1 MRGRIFDPVT
11 GLIYLVIIALWAAVL
26 IPMWLRRHDQISEV
40 RSTARFSSAMKSLSR
55 VDDPKVDLTRQ
66 QATYLA
72 ARRRATVLATL
83 IGVVLMSL
91 LGGFAGASP
100 KWLPILLASV
110 LAAYLVAAAM
120 TAPARAASSRRG
132 AETSRRGVDAAA
144 APRSAADD
152 FETWDAWEDED
163 DSWAAVPATIPTYVT
178 AARATAVARPIDHA
192 AGGVWSGSA
201 MVDAA
206 NEMRDAKR
214 AVDARSETA
223 EIPIVQAPASRVA
236 SA

>member
-1 MRGRIFDPVT
+1 MFGNVT

-55 VDDPKVDLTRQ
+55 VDDPERTERDVAHRD
-66 QATYLA
+66 AAEAA
-72 ARRRATVLATL
+72 ARRRALVL
-83 IGVVLMSL
+83 VVLISVVLLSL
-91 LGGFAGASP
+91 VGGFAGATP
-100 KWLPILLASV
+100 KWLPIMLASL

-120 TAPARAASSRRG
+120 TAGARAASTQRRAAQPAPSRASIDR
-132 AETSRRGVDAAA
+132 ARET
-144 APRSAADD
+144 AADD

-163 DSWAAVPATIPTYVT
+163 DSWSPVPATIPTYVN
-178 AARATAVARPIDHA
+178 APRATAVARPIDHA

-206 NEMRDAKR
+206 NEMREAQR
-214 AVDARSETA
+214 AVDARTETA
-223 EIPIVQAPASRVA
+223 EIPVVPAARVIGA
-236 SA
+236 